1 MSGCRNNL
9 YFQISIHAPCEGCD
23 LLCLY
28 LALGVTL
35 FQSTHPVKGATI
47 ISMVNIVYRLISIHA
62 PCEGCDDSK
71 GIKGFGEICISI
83 HAPCEGCDFHFF
95 IIHLACD
102 ISIHAPCEGCDFIE
116 KTLLKLSPP
125 FQSTHP
131 VKGATINA
139 CNLPPN
145 HHQFQST
152 HPVKGATANFNK
164 KLNICVIFYNNLTI
178 FIDKLLFVF
187 TYK

>member
-1 MSGCRNNL
+1 MFSSSILNLFISIHAPCEGCDFLSGCRNNL

-116 KTLLKLSPP
+116 KTLLKLSPL

-131 VKGATINA
+131 VKGATVIITFHKFIE
-139 CNLPPN
+139 CY
-145 HHQFQST
+145 
-152 HPVKGATANFNK
+152 FNPRT
-164 KLNICVIFYNNLTI
+164 L
-178 FIDKLLFVF
+178 
-187 TYK
+187 